1 MRSTRLIVDCS
12 KLKHNIAEFRNLLSS
27 DTNIMAVVKANAYG
41 HGLADIAKLSLEYG
55 AAWLGVATPEEGVFL
70 RKNGIVAPVLVLGAS
85 NGEELNLCAEYELHQ
100 AVFECE
106 QIFKLNNIAR
116 SLSKKAYV
124 HIKINTGMNRIGI
137 SDENDFILLLNAL
150 KKCDNVVADG
160 IFTHFACADEENDQK
175 TLVQIKKFESMLKIA
190 HDNGFYF
197 KTVHACN
204 TAGAL
209 RGLCPD
215 YGMVR
220 LGIGIYGYYPSEY
233 MKKTATSDLLPIAR
247 LVTNI
252 SAVNVIN
259 SGDEVSYGGTFV
271 AEKTMRVATLP
282 VGYADGY
289 SRKLS
294 GNGYVVICG
303 KKAKILGR
311 VCMDQMMVDV
321 SDIEEA
327 NVGTQAVLMGDG
339 ETFAMTAD
347 DIAGVSGTVSYEVLT
362 SIAQRVERVY
372 VNKEDK
378 Y

>member
-12 KLKHNIAEFRNLLSS
+12 KLKHNIAEFKNLLSS

-55 AAWLGVATPEEGVFL
+55 ATWLGVATPEEGVFL
-70 RKNGIVAPVLVLGAS
+70 RKHEIAAPILVLGAS
-85 NGEELNLCAEYELHQ
+85 NGEELNLCVEYELHQ
-100 AVFECE
+100 AVFESK
-106 QIFKLNNIAR
+106 QIFKLNNIA
-116 SLSKKAYV
+116 LELGKKAYA
-124 HIKINTGMNRIGI
+124 HIKINTGMNRIGV
-137 SDENDFILLLNAL
+137 SCEEDFVLLLDAL
-150 KKCDNVVADG
+150 KKCNSVIADG

-175 TLVQIKKFESMLKIA
+175 TFAQIKKFESMLKIA
-190 HDNGFYF
+190 HYNGFDF

-209 RGLCPD
+209 RGLCPN
-215 YGMVR
+215 YGLVR

-233 MKKTATSDLLPIAR
+233 MKKTSMSDLLPIAR

-252 SAVNVIN
+252 SAVNVIK

-271 AEKTMRVATLP
+271 ADKTMRVATLP

-294 GNGYVVICG
+294 SVGYVVICG
-303 KKAKILGR
+303 KKAKMLGR
-311 VCMDQMMVDV
+311 VCMDQMMVDI
-321 SDIEEA
+321 SDIA
-327 NVGTQAVLMGDG
+327 DADVGTQAVLMGDG
-339 ETFAMTAD
+339 ESLAMTAD
-347 DIAGVSGTVSYEVLT
+347 DIAYVSETVSYEVLT

-372 VNKEDK
+372 VNKEN
-378 Y
+378 

>member
-1 MRSTRLIVDCS
+1 MRSTRLIVDCL
-12 KLKHNIAEFRNLLSS
+12 KLKHNIAEFKNLLSS
-27 DTNIMAVVKANAYG
+27 DTQIMAVVKANAYG

-55 AAWLGVATPEEGVFL
+55 ATWLGVATSEEGVFL
-70 RKNGIVAPVLVLGAS
+70 RKNGISSPVLVLGAS
-85 NGEELNLCAEYELHQ
+85 NGEELNLCVEYELHQ

-106 QIFKLNNIAR
+106 QILKLNNIAQN
-116 SLSKKAYV
+116 SGKKAYV
-124 HIKINTGMNRIGI
+124 HIKINTGMNRIGV
-137 SDENDFILLLNAL
+137 SNENDFISLLNTL
-150 KKCDNVVADG
+150 KECENVVADG

-175 TLVQIKKFESMLKIA
+175 TFVQIKKFELMLKIA
-190 HDNGFYF
+190 HDNGFDF

-209 RGLCPD
+209 RGLCRN
-215 YGMVR
+215 YGLVR

-233 MKKTATSDLLPIAR
+233 MKKTSVSSLLPIAQ

-271 AEKTMRVATLP
+271 ADKTMRVATLP

-294 GNGYVVICG
+294 DKGYVVICG

-311 VCMDQMMVDV
+311 VCMDQMMVDI
-321 SDIEEA
+321 SDIA
-327 NVGTQAVLMGDG
+327 DADVGTQAVLMGNG
-339 ETFAMTAD
+339 ENSAMTAD
-347 DIAGVSGTVSYEVLT
+347 DIADISGTVSYEVLT

-372 VNKEDK
+372 VNREI
-378 Y
+378 